1 MRLAL
6 TELWRRPGRFAVAGG
21 ALTLIVVLLLLLGGL
36 LDGVTLGSTG
46 LYRAQEG
53 ELLVMSADAR
63 DSIIRSRLGPE
74 VKETIEGVDGVET
87 VYGLG
92 VALVGAKIPDS
103 DEFAD
108 ASVTGFEG
116 GINGVDEVPAA
127 GQALADRSLSSA
139 GISIGDTIE
148 LGPERIPVT
157 VEGWVDEVVY
167 LQQGAVLV
175 EPETWRQVLLSAR
188 PDAALGD
195 GAFQVYSVVI
205 DQGADTEAV
214 AEAIDEA
221 TEGATST
228 LTIDAA
234 IDSLP
239 GVAEQRSTFGQ
250 IIGVTFFVAGLVVAL
265 FFAFVTLERTPLYGV
280 LKAMGTSSAQIYLGL
295 ITQAI
300 VVTTGALI
308 LGGAIAFG
316 LSLVVPPDIPL
327 RFEPSR
333 TVFVVIGMLVTAVAG
348 GSITLRRVI
357 RIDPAAAIG

>member
-53 ELLVMSADAR
+53 QVLVMSADAR

-74 VKETIEGVDGVET
+74 IKDEIAGVDGVDE

-92 VALVGAKIPDS
+92 VALVGARVADS
-103 DEFAD
+103 DDFID
-108 ASVTGFEG
+108 AAVTGFEG
-116 GINGVDEVPAA
+116 GMAGADEVPAA
-127 GQALADRSLSSA
+127 GEALADRSLASS
-139 GISIGDTIE
+139 GVSEGDTLEI
-148 LGPERIPVT
+148 GPERIPVT
-157 VEGWVDEVVY
+157 IVGWVDDVVY
-167 LQQGAVLV
+167 LQQGGVLV
-175 EPETWRQVLLSAR
+175 EPETWRQVLTTAR
-188 PDAALGD
+188 PDAALGE
-195 GAFQVYSVVI
+195 GAFQVYSVLV
-205 DQGADTEAV
+205 DGDATEI
-214 AEAIDEA
+214 AEAIDDA
-221 TEGATST
+221 TGGATSS
-228 LTIDAA
+228 LTIQAA

-239 GVAEQRSTFGQ
+239 GVQEQESTFGQ
-250 IIGVTFFVAGLVVAL
+250 IIAVTFFVAGLVVAL

-280 LKAMGTSSAQIYLGL
+280 LKAMGTSSIQIYVGL
-295 ITQAI
+295 IVQAV
-300 VVTTGALI
+300 VVTTGALV
-308 LGGAIAFG
+308 LGGAIAYG

-333 TVFVVIGMLVTAVAG
+333 AAFVVVGMLVTAVAG
-348 GSITLRRVI
+348 GSIPLRRVI

>member
-53 ELLVMSADAR
+53 QLLVMSADAR
-63 DSIIRSRLGPE
+63 DSVIRSRLGPE
-74 VKETIEGVDGVET
+74 VKDVIAGVDGVEE
-87 VYGLG
+87 VFGLG
-92 VALVGAKIPDS
+92 VALVGARVPGED
-103 DEFAD
+103 DFAD
-108 ASVTGFEG
+108 TAVTGFEG
-116 GINGVDEVPAA
+116 GISGVDQVPAA
-127 GQALADRSLSSA
+127 GEGLADRSLESS
-139 GISIGDTIE
+139 GIAEGDTIE

-157 VEGWVDEVVY
+157 IVGWVSDVVY

-175 EPETWRQVLLSAR
+175 EPETWRQVLTTAR
-188 PDAALGD
+188 PDAALGE
-195 GAFQVYSVVI
+195 GAFQIYSVKV
-205 DQGADTEAV
+205 DGDVESV
-214 AEAIDEA
+214 AAAIDEA
-221 TEGATST
+221 TDGATAT
-228 LTIDAA
+228 RTIDEA
-234 IDSLP
+234 INSLP
-239 GVAEQRSTFGQ
+239 GVKEQESTFGQ

-280 LKAMGTSSAQIYLGL
+280 LKAMGTSSTQIYLGL
-295 ITQAI
+295 IVQAL

-308 LGGAIAFG
+308 LGGAIAYG

-333 TVFVVIGMLVTAVAG
+333 TVFVVIGMIVTAVIG